1 MVEAEPRSCSRLTDT
16 VALAL
21 LTGFEHSFGVFVEM
35 TKLLDGSGFHSCFKV
50 PIAYFTGTVPDVV
63 SKLRSTVGFLKRDRG
78 EPFGVAK
85 LGHVVAL
92 AVDQPLSGHDLAIY
106 AVKRMVASV

>member
-1 MVEAEPRSCSRLTDT
+1 MVEVELHSCSRLAET

-21 LTGFEHSFGVFVEM
+21 LTGSEHSFGVFVEM

-50 PIAYFTGTVPDVV
+50 PIAYLTGTVPDVV
-63 SKLRSTVGFLKRDRG
+63 SKPRTALGFLKRDRG
-78 EPFGVAK
+78 EPLGIAI

-92 AVDQPLSGHDLAIY
+92 AVDQPLSGYDLAIY
-106 AVKRMVASV
+106 AVERMFASV